1 MYTSL
6 PGVGSIVMENSRR
19 GKVDDDDDEVAFL
32 LTTAADDDDELLLP
46 GLAVDGS

>member
-19 GKVDDDDDEVAFL
+19 GKVDDDEVAFL

>member
-19 GKVDDDDDEVAFL
+19 GKVDDDEVAFL
-32 LTTAADDDDELLLP
+32 LTTAAEDDDELLLP